1 MALLGTAGRWGAPSP
16 AASPAKASG
25 PTEGQVKGK
34 YLAMTL
40 MQVRGECTKLG
51 TRPNPND
58 HLRALRK
65 AVSKRPGICWRM
77 FHKRLRKDV
86 LDPVGG

>member
-51 TRPNPND
+51 NTPQSQRSSLASEESRLEATGNVLA
-58 HLRALRK
+58 H
-65 AVSKRPGICWRM
+65 VSKAAEEGRFGW
-77 FHKRLRKDV
+77 
-86 LDPVGG
+86 VGG

>member
-51 TRPNPND
+51 NAPQPPTVISD
-58 HLRALRK
+58 L
-65 AVSKRPGICWRM
+65 
-77 FHKRLRKDV
+77 
-86 LDPVGG
+86 

>member
-1 MALLGTAGRWGAPSP
+1 MGGPIQLQVEAPLTWTAWLGSAGRWGAPSP

-51 TRPNPND
+51 NTPPTPNG
-58 HLRALRK
+58 HL
-65 AVSKRPGICWRM
+65 
-77 FHKRLRKDV
+77 
-86 LDPVGG
+86 